1 MNNEKNFLELTGFIK
16 LKTEPIGN
24 ERRIIKK
31 NFFSVSISD
40 IKILNVQELP
50 GERKILRK
58 RKFRCLT
65 LIFNFS
71 FNHKCNLVSITS

>member
-1 MNNEKNFLELTGFIK
+1 MNGEKNFLELTGFIK

-24 ERRIIKK
+24 ERRIIQKI
-31 NFFSVSISD
+31 FFSVSISD

-58 RKFRCLT
+58 RTQNCSEK
-65 LIFNFS
+65 
-71 FNHKCNLVSITS
+71 